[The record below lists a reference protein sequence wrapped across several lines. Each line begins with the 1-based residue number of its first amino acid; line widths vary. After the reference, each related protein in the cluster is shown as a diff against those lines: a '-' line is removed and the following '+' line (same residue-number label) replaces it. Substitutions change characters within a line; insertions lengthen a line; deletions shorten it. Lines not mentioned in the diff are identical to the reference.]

1 MSTFWRGN
9 KIILYHGTTVDIKE
23 IDLQKSKPNKDFGK
37 GFYLSAEKEQAIAMA
52 DYKAEQIDG
61 VPVVNAFEFDEA
73 CLHDSSLKVKAF
85 SEYDNEWADFI
96 FANRNNPTS
105 ANVHDYDIVIGPIAN
120 DRVGIQI
127 RRYMDREI
135 DLPTFIERLKY
146 MKGMTIQY
154 YFGTERAICLLKRI

>member
-1 MSTFWRGN
+1 M
-9 KIILYHGTTVDIKE
+9 ILYHGTTVDIKE
-23 IDLQKSKPNKDFGK
+23 IDLQKSKPNKDFVK

-73 CLHDSSLKVKAF
+73 CLHDSSLKVKVF

>member
-1 MSTFWRGN
+1 M
-9 KIILYHGTTVDIKE
+9 ILYHGTTVDIKE

-73 CLHDSSLKVKAF
+73 CLHDSSLKVKVF
-85 SEYDNEWADFI
+85 NEYDNEWADFI

-105 ANVHDYDIVIGPIAN
+105 ANVHDYDIVIRPIAN

-127 RRYMDREI
+127 RRYMEREI